1 MRRGKGRWRKSSK
14 VKSPNPGIRSSWP
27 DRPSFFREGQSAL
40 NYSKIAASFDVIIN
54 MSPIKQQLLKAIE
67 EAPEELIEQILQ
79 DLLTPKN
86 PLQNLIQS
94 GRIIAPSRSRNP
106 IDETEFQT
114 FTQSLTGTSLSD
126 LIIDDREQW

>member
-1 MRRGKGRWRKSSK
+1 
-14 VKSPNPGIRSSWP
+14 
-27 DRPSFFREGQSAL
+27 
-40 NYSKIAASFDVIIN
+40 

>member
-1 MRRGKGRWRKSSK
+1 MHT
-14 VKSPNPGIRSSWP
+14 RSNVPTLGSDDLGTLDP
-27 DRPSFFREGQSAL
+27 AFGEGQSAL
-40 NYSKIAASFDVIIN
+40 KCSKIASSFDVMIN

-86 PLQNLIQS
+86 PLQNLIHS

-106 IDETEFQT
+106 IEETEFQA